1 MLKLLI
7 ADDEESIR
15 NGLKCIVDWESLG
28 FTVCTEAA
36 NGNEAVQSIKEYW
49 PDLVLLDIK
58 MPGKTG
64 IEVLEEISSYSKA
77 QNLEMPSFLILSGFS
92 QFEYAQKALNYGA
105 KGYLLKPVDEDELVE
120 KVNIIG
126 REISRIHDSHKD
138 SITAKKFETRE
149 YYKNLLLNG
158 NLNTEEYSD
167 DEYTVMICSSDFFPN
182 DDKSLIEKCIDK
194 YFSFFSNAHE
204 EAVLNCIER
213 FYKHYSKNTFI
224 TLGRKGKG
232 YKGLINSYRDA
243 ETYLNYL
250 FFISDVR
257 AIDSDVYF
265 KKIKEKT
272 FLY

>member
-120 KVNIIG
+120 KVNIIS

-138 SITAKKFETRE
+138 SITAKKFETR
-149 YYKNLLLNG
+149 
-158 NLNTEEYSD
+158 
-167 DEYTVMICSSDFFPN
+167 
-182 DDKSLIEKCIDK
+182 
-194 YFSFFSNAHE
+194 
-204 EAVLNCIER
+204 
-213 FYKHYSKNTFI
+213 
-224 TLGRKGKG
+224 
-232 YKGLINSYRDA
+232 
-243 ETYLNYL
+243 
-250 FFISDVR
+250 
-257 AIDSDVYF
+257 
-265 KKIKEKT
+265 
-272 FLY
+272 